1 MGIAETGMM
10 SAWIIY
16 WELQIIKENL
26 ENRKT
31 MGRIVMDHSLL
42 SLLLSFNS
50 SQVCILLCKIIMLT
64 NTIILCLQ

>member
-1 MGIAETGMM
+1 M